1 MAADGFV
8 EHLEIKVVGRKRRPI
23 GARHLLGNRISSSM
37 CLARQLDPNERP
49 FSMLTHSSGTCQR
62 TNPLP
67 REKVAGMLAVSQED
81 SKRVD

>member
-37 CLARQLDPNERP
+37 CLARQLDPKERP
-49 FSMLTHSSGTCQR
+49 FSMLTHSSGTCHQR
-62 TNPLP
+62 TSAHASPVRGLHQP
-67 REKVAGMLAVSQED
+67 
-81 SKRVD
+81 